1 MKFSP
6 IERHC
11 IINLKTCICVF
22 APVAAGVLTSAVYSA
37 PRAFHFHR
45 LRAVSAAAAQ
55 PTAGPSISPVQPPS
69 AQPPSSSSPVVAP
82 VPSLSQQPAPS
93 PLMAVAPAPAPVT
106 PVLSPATAPAPA
118 PSTPSPSPS
127 PSPSPAIPAP
137 PTPGTCATPRCYTLF
152 SRAPRKFVRLIG
164 PARPRGLILCHR
176 IGPVRPIRS
185 FYLCI
190 FLDRFPFINPVANV
204 AF

>member
-69 AQPPSSSSPVVAP
+69 ALPPSSSSPVAAP
-82 VPSLSQQPAPS
+82 VPSVSQQPAPS
-93 PLMAVAPAPAPVT
+93 PSPLMPVGPAPA
-106 PVLSPATAPAPA
+106 LSPATAPAPA
-118 PSTPSPSPS
+118 LTTPA
-127 PSPSPAIPAP
+127 PSPAIPAP
-137 PTPGTCATPRCYTLF
+137 PTPGTCATPRRYTF
-152 SRAPRKFVRLIG
+152 FPV
-164 PARPRGLILCHR
+164 HR
-176 IGPVRPIRS
+176 VSS
-185 FYLCI
+185 FG
-190 FLDRFPFINPVANV
+190 
-204 AF
+204 